1 MKRIS
6 LILSLVL
13 SSISFGQN
21 TTRFAQIN
29 FAQGVNNPAA
39 IAHDGLIMAD
49 MIFRNQWLGV
59 EGAPTTIAFNGQ
71 YEINEDH
78 AVGLNIYHDRI
89 GVHNT
94 TSFSA
99 QYAYRAHLD
108 NVRSFSFGLSL
119 GADNVV
125 NDLAASQTSII
136 GDPVFSTSYSSLF
149 FNGSFGIYYNA
160 PKFYFGASI
169 PQLFQNTI
177 RGKQTGFEPQRWH
190 YYVSTGIYLDAGDN
204 FTFNPH
210 LQLKTALDAP
220 MQADLILRNTIR
232 NRFSIVVGYRTTSA
246 IIAGVDFLISKNAR
260 IGYSF
265 NYDVGTLA
273 KTKGGSNELYF
284 GLAFPYHSDRGSFAK
299 RRYLGRKKGTYNRNY
314 TNNSHRRQNSRGNK
328 YGRDTRNRRRG
339 H

>member
-1 MKRIS
+1 MKQVILIS
-6 LILSLVL
+6 ILVL

-21 TTRFAQIN
+21 TARFSQIN

-49 MIFRNQWLGV
+49 LIFRNQWLGV

-108 NVRSFSFGLSL
+108 NARSVSFGLSL

-160 PKFYFGASI
+160 PKFYIGASI
-169 PQLFQNTI
+169 PQLFQNTLNI
-177 RGKQTGFEPQRWH
+177 P
-190 YYVSTGIYLDAGDN
+190 
-204 FTFNPH
+204 TF
-210 LQLKTALDAP
+210 
-220 MQADLILRNTIR
+220 
-232 NRFSIVVGYRTTSA
+232 Y
-246 IIAGVDFLISKNAR
+246 SKNR
-260 IGYSF
+260 
-265 NYDVGTLA
+265 YDHTKKIKSEFGFLPWVGIFHDCGLSPTA
-273 KTKGGSNELYF
+273 ASRECASAPRRVSCQDRCAPS
-284 GLAFPYHSDRGSFAK
+284 GLAPVRSGLAC
-299 RRYLGRKKGTYNRNY
+299 
-314 TNNSHRRQNSRGNK
+314 
-328 YGRDTRNRRRG
+328 
-339 H
+339 